1 MGLRHGADPDHL
13 AAIDNLTRNASERMP
28 RASRFVGTLFAL
40 GHAAMVLAIAM
51 LAASVGSHVMATSS
65 TLERAGSIAS
75 IVVLGAMV
83 VWNLVTLA
91 LPSGARPSR
100 ATFLPRALRDARHP
114 LVALPIGALF
124 GLGFET
130 SSQLVAYGAAFS
142 SAHASV
148 GFAIGAAFCG
158 GMIVTDTLDSL
169 FVARIV
175 GGNAAAA
182 ARKRRP
188 WIVVVTL
195 VALAVAVLRIS
206 ELLGGSPPFD
216 EALLSAVTVALLA
229 VTALALLVRE
239 RLRVGRS
246 AA

>member
-91 LPSGARPSR
+91 LPSGSPPSR

-182 ARKRRP
+182 RTRRP

>member
-1 MGLRHGADPDHL
+1 MRHGADPDHL

-28 RASRFVGTLFAL
+28 RASRFVGTFFAI

-51 LAASVGSHVMATSS
+51 IAASVGSHVMATSS
-65 TLERAGSIAS
+65 ALEYAGSVAS

-83 VWNLVTLA
+83 VWNLITL
-91 LPSGARPSR
+91 LRPGANRPSR
-100 ATFLPRALRDARHP
+100 VAFLPRALRDATHP
-114 LVALPIGALF
+114 LVAVPIGALF

-142 SAHASV
+142 SAHASS
-148 GFAIGAAFCG
+148 GLAIGAAFCG

-175 GGNAAAA
+175 GGDAAAA
-182 ARKRRP
+182 ARARRP
-188 WIVVVTL
+188 WIIVVTL
-195 VALAVAVLRIS
+195 VALAVAALRIV

-216 EALLSAVTVALLA
+216 EALLSVLTVALLA
-229 VTALALLVRE
+229 GTALVLLLRE
-239 RLRVGRS
+239 RLRLARGV
-246 AA
+246 A

>member
-1 MGLRHGADPDHL
+1 LRHGADPDHL

-40 GHAAMVLAIAM
+40 GHAAMVLGIAFV
-51 LAASVGSHVMATSS
+51 AASLGSHVAATSNA
-65 TLERAGSIAS
+65 LERAGSIAS
-75 IVVLGAMV
+75 IVVLVAMV
-83 VWNLVTLA
+83 LWNLVTLVRPA
-91 LPSGARPSR
+91 GSAPSR
-100 ATFLPRALRDARHP
+100 AAFVPRALRDARHP
-114 LVALPIGALF
+114 LVAVPIGALF

-142 SAHASV
+142 SAQATT
-148 GFAIGAAFCG
+148 GLAIGAAFCG
-158 GMIVTDTLDSL
+158 GMIVTDTLDSI

-175 GGNAAAA
+175 AGDAAAA
-182 ARKRRP
+182 ARARRP

-195 VALAVAVLRIS
+195 VALAVASLRLV

-216 EALLSAVTVALLA
+216 EALLSAFTVALLGSTAA
-229 VTALALLVRE
+229 VLVVRE
-239 RLRVGRS
+239 RLRAGRT

>member
-1 MGLRHGADPDHL
+1 LRHGADPDHL
-13 AAIDNLTRNASERMP
+13 AAIDNLTRNASDRMP
-28 RASRFVGTLFAL
+28 RASRFVGTLFAV

-51 LAASVGSHVMATSS
+51 LAATLGSHVMATSGA
-65 TLERAGSIAS
+65 LERAGCIAS

-83 VWNLVTLA
+83 VWNLVTLVR
-91 LPSGARPSR
+91 PSGTRPSR
-100 ATFLPRALRDARHP
+100 VSFVPRALRDARHP
-114 LVALPIGALF
+114 LVAIPIGALF

-175 GGNAAAA
+175 GGDAAAA
-182 ARKRRP
+182 ARARRP
-188 WIVVVTL
+188 WLVVVTV
-195 VALAVAVLRIS
+195 VALAVAALRIA

-216 EALLSAVTVALLA
+216 ESLLSALTVALLA
-229 VTALALLVRE
+229 ITALALVLRE
-239 RLRVGRS
+239 RLRVARS